1 MAASRGGPGPAPQDK
16 AALSNVTR
24 NKCVSLSLSL
34 SVPFLVPRFLSL
46 VLLFPRLGQTF
57 DGLRQSIFRGDS
69 ISTIVSITIVA
80 LCFFSCAFQQAH
92 YSFVSFP

>member
-24 NKCVSLSLSL
+24 NKCVLSLSL
-34 SVPFLVPRFLSL
+34 SVPFLVPLFLSL
-46 VLLFPRLGQTF
+46 VLLFPRVRAN
-57 DGLRQSIFRGDS
+57 GLPQSFFRGDS
-69 ISTIVSITIVA
+69 ISTIVSITIIA
-80 LCFFSCAFQQAH
+80 LCFLSRALQQAH

>member
-34 SVPFLVPRFLSL
+34 CHFLFLCFY
-46 VLLFPRLGQTF
+46 LLYSYFRGLGQTF
-57 DGLRQSIFRGDS
+57 DGLPQSFFRGDS

-80 LCFFSCAFQQAH
+80 LCFFSCALQQACH
-92 YSFVSFP
+92 SFVSFP